1 VCEWMHVFSVL
12 MIFFFAVPTKNWPT
26 FTDLYFNTNKEP
38 RVDGAAEVCLV
49 QEMSQGFRI

>member
-1 VCEWMHVFSVL
+1 MCEWMHVFSVL